1 MIWLCSWYPNQED
14 SFIGDFIQRHAIA
27 ASAYTKIHVIH
38 IRESAAKYPSSYTVV
53 NENLVE
59 EIHYLPRTSTYFFRI
74 KSYLQKQIACIN
86 RFILENGKPDGIHV
100 HVPLKAGLIALHSYW
115 YLRIPYV
122 VTEHYGIYNH
132 DVTDHFETRHVLFRI
147 LTRWVIKKS
156 KQLSTVST
164 SLANEMN
171 HYGLSK
177 NTISIP
183 NVVNTK
189 LFSFHQPPSMD
200 TFRWIHISGM
210 TPLKNVAGILQAMEN
225 VLHHVPN
232 TELILVG
239 DIRNELV
246 KQVQSSPQ
254 LKNQVIFTGVLSYS
268 EVANQ
273 IKQAHA
279 LVLFSDS
286 ESQSCV
292 VLEALC
298 SGRPC
303 IVPATGGV
311 QELIDDH
318 NGFKVNVRDTEH
330 LAIKMIDLQ
339 QKYSQYNFQR
349 ISEQAIAQYS
359 YEKVGMEFKTLYDRN
374 FQ

>member
-1 MIWLCSWYPNQED
+1 
-14 SFIGDFIQRHAIA
+14 
-27 ASAYTKIHVIH
+27 
-38 IRESAAKYPSSYTVV
+38 
-53 NENLVE
+53 
-59 EIHYLPRTSTYFFRI
+59 
-74 KSYLQKQIACIN
+74 
-86 RFILENGKPDGIHV
+86 
-100 HVPLKAGLIALHSYW
+100 
-115 YLRIPYV
+115 
-122 VTEHYGIYNH
+122 
-132 DVTDHFETRHVLFRI
+132 
-147 LTRWVIKKS
+147 
-156 KQLSTVST
+156 
-164 SLANEMN
+164 
-171 HYGLSK
+171 
-177 NTISIP
+177 
-183 NVVNTK
+183 
-189 LFSFHQPPSMD
+189 
-200 TFRWIHISGM
+200 M